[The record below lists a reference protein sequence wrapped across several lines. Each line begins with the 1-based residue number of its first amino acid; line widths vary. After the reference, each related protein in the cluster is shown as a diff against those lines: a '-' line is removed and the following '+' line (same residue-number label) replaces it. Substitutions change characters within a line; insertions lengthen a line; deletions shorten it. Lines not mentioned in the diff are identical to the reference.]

1 MGSQSF
7 VMCQRV
13 SACFVWLLSLPDGLP
28 SSAHVMGSEG
38 NLLSTWQQ
46 PTGMTSPPSRKSMR
60 LLAFTGL
67 L

>member
-38 NLLSTWQQ
+38 NLLST
-46 PTGMTSPPSRKSMR
+46 
-60 LLAFTGL
+60 
-67 L
+67 